1 MSKDALDRTAAAALL
16 EYVKE
21 LPLKAR
27 SRLRTSYG
35 VLGRSSMRDQ
45 SDSKDKD
52 DEWAFVV
59 PYSSLLPNDA
69 EQRRHEPAGSSTR

>member
-1 MSKDALDRTAAAALL
+1 
-16 EYVKE
+16 
-21 LPLKAR
+21 
-27 SRLRTSYG
+27 
-35 VLGRSSMRDQ
+35 VLGRSNMRDQ

-59 PYSSLLPNDA
+59 PYPSLLPKDA